1 MNDFLNITF
10 TAVDYTVTAVDQY
23 IGATA
28 GNITITL
35 PTGILG
41 RFYQIKN
48 QSLGN
53 IKVQGTGVETIEGSA
68 FKPLSSTAGFTV
80 VFDGTVWKI
89 L

>member
-1 MNDFLNITF
+1 MNDFLHITYP
-10 TAVDYTVTAVDQY
+10 AVNYIVTSTDQY

-28 GNITITL
+28 SGITITL
-35 PTGILG
+35 PVGING

-48 QSLGN
+48 QSTGN
-53 IKVQGTGVETIEGSA
+53 ITVQGTGGETIEGTVTKTLNA
-68 FKPLSSTAGFTV
+68 AAGITV

>member
-1 MNDFLNITF
+1 MNDFLNIAYP
-10 TAVDYTVTAVDQY
+10 AVNYNVTATDQY

-28 GNITITL
+28 SGITITL

-48 QSLGN
+48 QSIGN
-53 IKVQGTGVETIEGSA
+53 ITVQGTGGQLVEGSA
-68 FKPLSSTAGFTV
+68 FKTLTPAAGFTV
-80 VFDGTVWKI
+80 VFDGTIWKI

>member
-1 MNDFLNITF
+1 MNDFLNIIYP
-10 TAVDYTVTAVDQY
+10 AVNYAVTATDQY

-28 GNITITL
+28 SGITITL

-48 QSLGN
+48 HSSGN
-53 IKVQGTGVETIEGSA
+53 ILLQGTAGQLIEGTVTKTLNA
-68 FKPLSSTAGFTV
+68 TAGITV
-80 VFDGTVWKI
+80 VFDGTIWRI

>member
-1 MNDFLNITF
+1 MNDFLNITYP
-10 TAVDYTVTAVDQY
+10 AVNYNVTATDQY

-28 GNITITL
+28 SGITITL

-48 QSLGN
+48 QSVGN
-53 IKVQGTGVETIEGSA
+53 ITVQGTGGQLIEGTVTKTLNA
-68 FKPLSSTAGFTV
+68 AAGITV
-80 VFDGTVWKI
+80 VFDGVNWRI

>member
-1 MNDFLNITF
+1 MNDFLNVTF
-10 TAVDYTVTAVDQY
+10 TSINYTVTAIDQY

-28 GNITITL
+28 SAITITL

-48 QSLGN
+48 QSSGN
-53 IKVQGTGVETIEGSA
+53 IQVQGTGGETIDGSA
-68 FKPLSSTAGFTV
+68 FKTLRSSAGFTV
-80 VFDGTVWKI
+80 VFDGIVWKI

>member
-10 TAVDYTVTAVDQY
+10 TGTNYTVTDIDQY
-23 IGATA
+23 ISATA
-28 GNITITL
+28 SNITITL

-48 QSLGN
+48 QSAGSV
-53 IKVQGTGVETIEGSA
+53 KVQGTGGQTVEGSA
-68 FKPLSSTAGFTV
+68 FKTLNTNAGITC

>member
-1 MNDFLNITF
+1 MNDFLNVTF
-10 TAVDYTVTAVDQY
+10 TATNYTVTAIDQY

-28 GNITITL
+28 SNIIITL

-48 QSLGN
+48 QSSGD
-53 IKVQGTGVETIEGSA
+53 IQVQGTGGETVEGST
-68 FKPLSSTAGFTV
+68 FKTLRTNAGFTV
-80 VFDGTVWKI
+80 VFDGTIWKI

>member
-1 MNDFLNITF
+1 MNDFLNITYP
-10 TAVDYTVTAVDQY
+10 AVNYNVTATDQY

-28 GNITITL
+28 SGITITL

-48 QSLGN
+48 QSVGN
-53 IKVQGTGVETIEGSA
+53 ITVQGTGGQLVEGTVT
-68 FKPLSSTAGFTV
+68 KTLSTTAGITV
-80 VFDGTVWKI
+80 VFDGTNWRI

>member
-1 MNDFLNITF
+1 MNDFLNITYPAVNY
-10 TAVDYTVTAVDQY
+10 TATAIDQY
-23 IGATA
+23 ISATA
-28 GNITITL
+28 AGIAITL

-53 IKVQGTGVETIEGSA
+53 ITVQGTGGELVESSA
-68 FKPLSSTAGFTV
+68 VKTLVPNAGFTV
-80 VFDGTVWKI
+80 VFDGTQWKI

>member
-1 MNDFLNITF
+1 MNDFLNVTF
-10 TAVDYTVTAVDQY
+10 AAIDYTATAIDQY

-28 GNITITL
+28 SNITITL

-48 QSLGN
+48 QSSGT
-53 IKVQGTGVETIEGSA
+53 IQVQGTGGQLIDGSV
-68 FKPLSSTAGFTV
+68 FKTLKTSAGITV
-80 VFDGTVWKI
+80 VFDGTIWKI